1 MAEVLNGLKRTALCG
16 EITKENIGS
25 TQTVMG
31 WVQRRRDLG
40 GLTFMWLR
48 DRSGIVQAVWD
59 GTKNKELFDRIQEV
73 RSEYVLAVTGTV
85 ILRTPEN
92 VNKELKT
99 GEIELE
105 VTDVLILSE
114 SAVTP
119 FEVNEILKNNGIDVD
134 SQSSIYR
141 ISGKN

>member
-16 EITKENIGS
+16 ELTKENIGT

-59 GTKNKELFDRIQEV
+59 GNKNKELFDSISQV

-85 ILRTPEN
+85 IARTPEN
-92 VNKELKT
+92 VNVIK
-99 GEIELE
+99 
-105 VTDVLILSE
+105 
-114 SAVTP
+114 
-119 FEVNEILKNNGIDVD
+119 
-134 SQSSIYR
+134 
-141 ISGKN
+141 